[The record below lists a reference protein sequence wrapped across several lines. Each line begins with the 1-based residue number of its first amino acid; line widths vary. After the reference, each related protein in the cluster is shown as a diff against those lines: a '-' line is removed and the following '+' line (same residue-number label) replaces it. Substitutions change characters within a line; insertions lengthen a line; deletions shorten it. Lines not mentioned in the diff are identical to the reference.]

1 MKHLTDSQIQQ
12 FVFEP
17 AALDDACN
25 AHIQQCE
32 ICSNKVGEYR
42 LLFAE
47 IEKLPAD
54 SFEMNLEAIIMEQLP
69 QPVIPGKE
77 DKMLWYGIAA
87 VCFLIIISVFVFYG
101 KELAVLFGG
110 VEWLS
115 TALIGTAAFCLLAFL
130 AFDMYRAYLVKLKA
144 FNFE

>member
-1 MKHLTDSQIQQ
+1 MKHVTDSQIQQ

-17 AALDDACN
+17 AALDDACKS
-25 AHIQQCE
+25 HIQECDECQ
-32 ICSNKVGEYR
+32 SRVAEYR

-47 IEKLPAD
+47 IEKLPPA
-54 SFEMNLEAIIMEQLP
+54 SFTMNLEAMIMKQLP
-69 QPVIPGKE
+69 QPSIKRKE

-87 VCFLIIISVFVFYG
+87 VCLFALSAFIFFG

-110 VEWLS
+110 AAWLT
-115 TALIGTAAFCLLAFL
+115 TALIGTAAFCLLIFL
-130 AFDMYRAYLVKLKA
+130 AFDMYRAYLEKLKA